1 MKHLSLA
8 AAVTAVST
16 PALAH
21 PGDHHEIV
29 GVTETVGHFL
39 GTPFH
44 LALLLG
50 AVVVGFLCVRAV
62 RSARNKNSH

>member
-1 MKHLSLA
+1 MKHLNLALA
-8 AAVTAVST
+8 ASALST
-16 PALAH
+16 PAFAH
-21 PGDHHEIV
+21 PGDHHEV
-29 GVTETVGHFL
+29 TGVTETVGHFL

-62 RSARNKNSH
+62 KSARNKNSQ